1 MESRYSLLEKIGN
14 GHFGIVYVAEN
25 KKHQKVAIKID
36 TSEYGMLRH
45 EAKILNYLTQR
56 KPNLPI
62 PHVFWFGN
70 VGENSLRI
78 PRTSQCMAMTWFNG
92 GSLKEYLQT
101 TYRQR
106 DDVPTRD
113 VTRRVDGDGTLYAK
127 PYVRSTEGFDQRSEG
142 LQQLTQKVAS
152 LPDELPEGLYARR
165 PYVRNICLP
174 NFMQNMLS
182 ILQQIHEK
190 YVIHRDIKPEN
201 IVLHCPKDTT
211 DIQIQLIDFGLATFY
226 IDGVTGNHIPENMV
240 RSQEMIGSPVYAT
253 IYTHQGIKP
262 SRRDDCIQ
270 LGYVY
275 LYMILEGHLPWEGIA
290 TNRLREQIKRE
301 YVIKDPWLASYMERC
316 MRLKYNET
324 PDYLFI

>member
-56 KPNLPI
+56 NPNLPI

-78 PRTSQCMAMTWFNG
+78 PSTSQCMAMTWFNG
-92 GSLKEYLQT
+92 GSLKEYLRKTVDIET
-101 TYRQR
+101 TYRQE
-106 DDVPTRD
+106 T
-113 VTRRVDGDGTLYAK
+113 
-127 PYVRSTEGFDQRSEG
+127 
-142 LQQLTQKVAS
+142 
-152 LPDELPEGLYARR
+152 LPEGLYARR
-165 PYVRNICLP
+165 PYIRDICLP

-201 IVLHCPKDTT
+201 IVLHYPKDTT

-316 MRLKYNET
+316 MRLKYNDT

>member
-78 PRTSQCMAMTWFNG
+78 PSTSQCMAMTWFNG
-92 GSLKEYLQT
+92 GSLKEYLRKTVDIET
-101 TYRQR
+101 TYRQE
-106 DDVPTRD
+106 T
-113 VTRRVDGDGTLYAK
+113 
-127 PYVRSTEGFDQRSEG
+127 
-142 LQQLTQKVAS
+142 
-152 LPDELPEGLYARR
+152 LPEGLYARR
-165 PYVRNICLP
+165 PYIRDICLP

-201 IVLHCPKDTT
+201 IVLHYPPNTS

-226 IDGVTGNHIPENMV
+226 IDGVTGNHIPENIV

>member
-1 MESRYSLLEKIGN
+1 MNLQSRYSLLEKIGN
-14 GHFGIVYVAEN
+14 GHFGNVYIAEN

-36 TSEYGMLRH
+36 TSEYGILRH

-56 KPNLPI
+56 MPHLPI

-70 VGENSLRI
+70 VGVNSLHI
-78 PRTSQCMAMTWFNG
+78 PTTSQCMAMTWFNG
-92 GSLKEYLQT
+92 GSLK
-101 TYRQR
+101 
-106 DDVPTRD
+106 DHI
-113 VTRRVDGDGTLYAK
+113 
-127 PYVRSTEGFDQRSEG
+127 
-142 LQQLTQKVAS
+142 
-152 LPDELPEGLYARR
+152 
-165 PYVRNICLP
+165 RNIHLP

-201 IVLHCPKDTT
+201 IVLHYPPNTT

-226 IDGVTGNHIPENMV
+226 LDGITGNHIPENII
-240 RSQEMIGSPVYAT
+240 RSEEMTGSPLYAT

-290 TNRLREQIKRE
+290 TNKQREQIKCE
-301 YVIKDPWLASYMERC
+301 YVIKDPLLASYMTRC
-316 MRLKYNET
+316 MRLKYEDT